1 MKIRALVVDDEPI
14 ARERIRRMLRGEA
27 DIEIVD
33 ECLSGREAVA
43 LIERHAPELVFLD
56 IQMPEMNGFDV
67 LKAISPRHL
76 PVIIFVT
83 AYDRYAI
90 RAFEVHALDYLLKPF
105 DEERFQA
112 ALNRAREQIETLQ
125 QGKRLLSVLSD
136 LKPEKHYSERL
147 MLKSSG
153 RVYFIKTEDIG
164 WIEAAGNYVKIHVAG
179 TSHLLRETMNK
190 IEAKLDP
197 DKFIRIHRSTIV
209 NLDQVRELHPLF
221 NNDYIVVLYNGAEL
235 TLSRNYYERL
245 QRVSERL

>member
-1 MKIRALVVDDEPI
+1 
-14 ARERIRRMLRGEA
+14 MLRGEA

-33 ECLSGREAVA
+33 ECLSGSEAVA

-67 LKAISPRHL
+67 LKALNPRHL

-105 DEERFQA
+105 DEERFHA
-112 ALNRAREQIETLQ
+112 ALDRARELIESLQ
-125 QGKRLLSVLSD
+125 QGKLDRRLLSVLSD

-164 WIEAAGNYVKIHVAG
+164 WIEAAGNYVKIHVGG

-197 DKFIRIHRSTIV
+197 DKYIRIHRSTIV

-221 NNDYIVVLYNGAEL
+221 NNDYIVVLYDRTKL